1 MKPKIKPR
9 NPFVVL
15 AKFRKAG
22 SHEKPAKSL
31 RRQEKQSLA
40 KAVKQAPESWHKRIS
55 IECASAMTSANQG
68 VAQWVARL
76 AWDEEVAGSSPATL
90 TIRIFWRHHAHSCSI
105 RSPYGVRAL

>member
-22 SHEKPAKSL
+22 SHEKPAKSM

-40 KAVKQAPESWHKRIS
+40 KAINQAPESWHKHIS
-55 IECASAMTSANQG
+55 IECASAMTSAPSG
-68 VAQWVARL
+68 CGAVGSAPRL
-76 AWDEEVAGSSPATL
+76 GRGGRWFEPSHPD
-90 TIRIFWRHHAHSCSI
+90 HQN
-105 RSPYGVRAL
+105 